1 MAFGEVGKFLQD
13 TFKTSVPSALF
24 FIIYNVYLRVI
35 SANGLGLDYYYY
47 FFALTP
53 FWLAI

>member
-24 FIIYNVYLRVI
+24 FIIYNVYLRMI
-35 SANGLGLDYYYY
+35 SANRFGFGLLF